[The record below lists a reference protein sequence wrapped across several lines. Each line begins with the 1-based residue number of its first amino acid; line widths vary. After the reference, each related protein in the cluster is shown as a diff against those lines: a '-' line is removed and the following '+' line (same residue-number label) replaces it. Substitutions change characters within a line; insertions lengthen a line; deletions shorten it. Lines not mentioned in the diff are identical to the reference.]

1 MPSTKLPKPVRPK
14 KSAKNGGYVN
24 NVWWLRKRV
33 PTHLRDLVGSGEVW
47 RSLETP
53 DERVANQR
61 IGGAVAKL
69 EAEWEA
75 LSTAA
80 TQSAALARRRIDAV
94 GRPVLELLVSQR
106 ELQALR
112 RQAHE
117 TLAEAGTRNPVRRT
131 GFDALRVGARAD
143 EEALKRQ
150 AWDLLQNSGHDFTD
164 DDVERLAPM
173 LIAAHLG
180 AAADAQRAARDDFTP
195 NPILAKLPQ
204 LTAPEL
210 DLVRAFEE
218 YAEKGGLKG
227 GTDGPTAKRWRPKI
241 KLFVKWLGHRD
252 LSRMTPDDAYSW
264 VDHLLLEGY
273 SAKSVKDVWVASLSS
288 VAGFMT
294 YRRKLKT
301 ANPFKSIVVRPLPK
315 SRKPEDPNSQPEVTL
330 APRQK
335 GYSNGEAIRILE
347 ATFLPASPLTAVETR
362 AARRWLPWLC
372 AYSGARVNE
381 LTSLYP
387 ADVSRD
393 PASGIW
399 VMIIKPELEKTEQW
413 RTVPIHSHVVEQGF
427 LEYVESRRKAKLP
440 LFYDPS
446 RSRGA
451 KAGNP
456 QFKKVAERLAEWLHT
471 LKLVPPGVQPSHAW
485 RHLFKSTARHVGM
498 DREVEGFITGHR
510 PKDSNAS
517 SDYGD
522 KWVATMSAEI
532 ERYPRFGVTG
542 AGVTARKK
550 TRRTSDQIAADDAA
564 KAARKASLPTR
575 AASVDASA

>member
-1 MPSTKLPKPVRPK
+1 
-14 KSAKNGGYVN
+14 
-24 NVWWLRKRV
+24 
-33 PTHLRDLVGSGEVW
+33 
-47 RSLETP
+47 
-53 DERVANQR
+53 
-61 IGGAVAKL
+61 
-69 EAEWEA
+69 
-75 LSTAA
+75 
-80 TQSAALARRRIDAV
+80 
-94 GRPVLELLVSQR
+94 
-106 ELQALR
+106 
-112 RQAHE
+112 
-117 TLAEAGTRNPVRRT
+117 RNPVRRT

-164 DDVERLAPM
+164 DDVERLAP
-173 LIAAHLG
+173 LLVAAHLG
-180 AAADAQRAARDDFTP
+180 AAAHAQRAARDDFTP
-195 NPILAKLPQ
+195 NPILAQLPQ
-204 LTAPEL
+204 STAPEL

-241 KLFVKWLGHRD
+241 RLFVSWLGHRD
-252 LSRMTPDDAYSW
+252 LCKMTSDDAYAW
-264 VDHLLLEGY
+264 VDHLLAEGY
-273 SAKSVKDVWVASLSS
+273 SAKSVKDVWIASLSA

-315 SRKPEDPNSQPEVTL
+315 SRKPESPNPQPEATV

-335 GYSNGEAIRILE
+335 GYSHAEAVKILE
-347 ATFLPASPLTAVETR
+347 ATFLPASHLTAVETR

-387 ADVSRD
+387 ADVWRA

-427 LEYVESRRKAKLP
+427 LEYVEQRRKAKLP
-440 LFYDPS
+440 LFYDPA

-451 KAGNP
+451 TAGNP
-456 QFKKVAERLAEWLHT
+456 QFKKVAERLGEWLHS
-471 LKLVPPGVQPSHAW
+471 LKLVPAGVQPSHAW
-485 RHLFKSTARHVGM
+485 RHLFKSTARHLGM

-510 PKDSNAS
+510 PKESNAS

-522 KWVATMSAEI
+522 RWVATMSAEI
-532 ERYPRFGVTG
+532 EKYPRFAVDG

-550 TRRTSDQIAADDAA
+550 TRRSADQIAADDAA
-564 KAARKASLPTR
+564 KAARKAARAKR
-575 AASVDASA
+575 AA